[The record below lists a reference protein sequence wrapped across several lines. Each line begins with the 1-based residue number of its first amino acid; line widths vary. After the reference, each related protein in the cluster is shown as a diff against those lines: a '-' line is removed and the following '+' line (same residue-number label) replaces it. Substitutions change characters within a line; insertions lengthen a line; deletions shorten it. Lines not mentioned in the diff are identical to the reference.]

1 MGERCASLSPASE
14 GIRDSIRRC
23 HISSRAYRAP
33 GNRYRHGVR
42 QARLRLETRELTNMS
57 DLVQLT
63 IDNGIAIITINNPPV
78 NALSPGVPE
87 GIYEAIEKID
97 RDASVKAA
105 VLIKGGRT
113 FVPGPDIQG
122 LSKHASAQGPHA

>member
-1 MGERCASLSPASE
+1 
-14 GIRDSIRRC
+14 
-23 HISSRAYRAP
+23 
-33 GNRYRHGVR
+33 
-42 QARLRLETRELTNMS
+42 MS

-97 RDASVKAA
+97 RDASVKTA
-105 VLIKGGRT
+105 VLIGEAAPLLPARISRNLERWRPARANEARECCLCC
-113 FVPGPDIQG
+113 FG
-122 LSKHASAQGPHA
+122 LKIAENRL